1 MAKTLTSDFTLEKN
15 KQESSG
21 LINLYEIEYQT
32 DTWIYLAQ
40 WDANV
45 VFDGKTYLAA
55 EKGVKHD
62 KTGENR
68 DGSVGQVN
76 VAIAN
81 VDRLIGGY
89 LETNDVRG
97 LRLNILTVF
106 ENLLADPTARL
117 IERYVIDAGTINQE
131 AVNLICTTV
140 IDLMN
145 VILPSRR
152 FAPICAWVF
161 KSTECGYVG
170 TETTCNKTLTRCRE
184 LSNSPRWGGFRV
196 QNFRRFWF

>member
-1 MAKTLTSDFTLEKN
+1 MARTIPADFISEKN
-15 KQESSG
+15 KQESAG
-21 LINLYEIEYQT
+21 LINLYEIEYIK

-40 WDANV
+40 WDADV
-45 VFDGKTYLAA
+45 VFDSKTYIAS

-62 KTGENR
+62 KIGENR
-68 DGSVGQVN
+68 DGSVEQVN
-76 VAIAN
+76 VSIAN

-89 LETNDVRG
+89 IETNDVRG

-106 ENLLADPTARL
+106 ENLLTDPTARL
-117 IERYVIDAGTINQE
+117 IERYVIDAYTLNEQSVG
-131 AVNLICTTV
+131 LICTTV

-145 VILPSRR
+145 VVLPARR
-152 FAPICAWVF
+152 FAPICSWVF

-170 TETTCNKTLTRCRE
+170 AETTCNKTLTRCRA
-184 LSNSPRWGGFRV
+184 LLNSERWGGFRV